1 MVYRNPTTFLV
12 RFPLPMRYG
21 DANSLILA
29 PEELRAVDNWAFLHY
44 STWVDHFGLAERL
57 IATGEDI
64 RCRTDTGRFTTIFL
78 FVANNSNRTLKLI
91 LDALGRG
98 TIGVQRVLSPLHIGL
113 CFRSAHTTRVLI
125 DHGAEVN
132 CENQDGGAPFDM
144 AVINDEVARSIA
156 KRDVPDA

>member
-1 MVYRNPTTFLV
+1 
-12 RFPLPMRYG
+12 MRYG

-29 PEELRAVDNWAFLHY
+29 PEELRAVDNWTFLHFA
-44 STWVDHFGLAERL
+44 TWVDHFGLVERL

-64 RCRTDTGRFTTIFL
+64 RSRTDTGRFTTIFL
-78 FVANNSNRTLKLI
+78 FVANNSNRTLKLL

-98 TIGVQRVLSPLHIGL
+98 TIGVQRVLSPLQIGP

-132 CENQDGGAPFDM
+132 CENQEGVTPFDI
-144 AVINDEVARSIA
+144 AVINGEAARSI
-156 KRDVPDA
+156 RQMDVPDA